1 MPRVATLLVSDTSV
15 LVDLDRG
22 GILTAIF
29 QLPFDIGVP
38 DVLYDLELKDWEGP
52 KLLTLGLKVLA
63 LDGDGVAL
71 AQRYR
76 GHDPRLSLPD
86 AFALALAKTENHILL
101 AGDAGLRALAEIEEV
116 EVHGVLWVMDA
127 IEAHKTLSPAD
138 LLQAL
143 TSIAEHPRC
152 RLPKGEIKLRLERY
166 VVQP

>member
-1 MPRVATLLVSDTSV
+1 VATLLVSDTSV

-22 GILTAIF
+22 GILDVIF
-29 QLPFDIGVP
+29 QLPYDVGVP

-52 KLLTLGLKVLA
+52 KLLALGLKILA

-101 AGDAGLRALAEIEEV
+101 AGDASLRALAEIEEV
-116 EVHGVLWVMDA
+116 EVHGLLWVMDA
-127 IEAHKTLSPAD
+127 IEARKTLSLAE

-143 TSIAEHPRC
+143 ALIAQHRRC
-152 RLPKGEIKLRLERY
+152 RLPKGEIQQRLKRY
-166 VVQP
+166 DSQS

>member
-1 MPRVATLLVSDTSV
+1 MATLLVSDTSV

-22 GILTAIF
+22 GILNALF

-52 KLLTLGLKVLA
+52 NLIAAGLKVMV

-101 AGDAGLRALAEIEEV
+101 AGDASLRKLAEIEEV
-116 EVHGVLWVMDA
+116 EVHGVLWVIDA
-127 IEAHKTLSPAD
+127 LDGHKVLSGVE
-138 LLQAL
+138 LLQGL
-143 TSIAEHPRC
+143 MLIAEHPRC
-152 RLPKGEIKLRLERY
+152 RLPKGEIQQRLKRY
-166 VVQP
+166 AAHP

>member
-1 MPRVATLLVSDTSV
+1 MATLLVSDTSV

-22 GILTAIF
+22 GILSAIF
-29 QLPFDIGVP
+29 QLPYDIGVP

-52 KLLTLGLKVLA
+52 KLIALGIKVLA

-101 AGDAGLRALAEIEEV
+101 AGDASLRALAEIEEV

-127 IEAHKTLSPAD
+127 IEAHRTLSPEK

-143 TSIAEHPRC
+143 TLIAEHPRC
-152 RLPKGEIKLRLERY
+152 RLPKGEIQQRLRRLAG
-166 VVQP
+166 QS